1 QRFLFKN
8 TIPNEKEEEMKELA
22 ILFFLIP
29 NFILANPIDSMNDK
43 LLQLRDLSE
52 KQNTSIEKNK
62 NATINTLTQKQKSL
76 FLLKQSNEL
85 ILIEHKIG
93 AVNGK

>member
-1 QRFLFKN
+1 
-8 TIPNEKEEEMKELA
+8 MKKLA
-22 ILFFLIP
+22 TLKSKFSLSSFLFFLIS

-43 LLQLRDLSE
+43 LLQLKDLSE

-62 NATINTLTQKQKSL
+62 DAKINTLTQKQKSL

>member
-1 QRFLFKN
+1 
-8 TIPNEKEEEMKELA
+8 MKTK
-22 ILFFLIP
+22 LFFLFLLS
-29 NFILANPIDSMNDK
+29 NCVLANPIDSMNDK
-43 LLQLRDLSE
+43 LLQLGDLSE
-52 KQNTSIEKNK
+52 EQNINIEKNK
-62 NATINTLTQKQKSL
+62 NAIINTLTQKQKSL

>member
-1 QRFLFKN
+1 
-8 TIPNEKEEEMKELA
+8 MKELA

-43 LLQLRDLSE
+43 LLQLGDLSE

-62 NATINTLTQKQKSL
+62 NAKINTLTQKQKSL

>member
-1 QRFLFKN
+1 
-8 TIPNEKEEEMKELA
+8 MKELA

>member
-1 QRFLFKN
+1 
-8 TIPNEKEEEMKELA
+8 MKKLA

-29 NFILANPIDSMNDK
+29 NFILANPIESMNDK
-43 LLQLRDLSE
+43 LLQLGDLSE

-62 NATINTLTQKQKSL
+62 NAKINTLTQKQKSL

-93 AVNGK
+93 AINGK

>member
-1 QRFLFKN
+1 
-8 TIPNEKEEEMKELA
+8 MKTK
-22 ILFFLIP
+22 LFFLFLLS
-29 NFILANPIDSMNDK
+29 NCVSANPIDSMNDK
-43 LLQLRDLSE
+43 LLQLKDLSE

-62 NATINTLTQKQKSL
+62 NAKINTLTQKQKSL

>member
-1 QRFLFKN
+1 
-8 TIPNEKEEEMKELA
+8 MKELA

-29 NFILANPIDSMNDK
+29 NFILANPIESMNDK
-43 LLQLRDLSE
+43 LLQLGDLSE

-62 NATINTLTQKQKSL
+62 NAKINTLTQKQKSL

-93 AVNGK
+93 AINGK